1 MDLFSQFP
9 ESNNQNIFL
18 PKINDEKI
26 ESAIFEGDDNDK
38 LKKPKYNKFENF
50 KKVIAL
56 RKKNAIILVIVVF
69 LIFLILFAFDEF
81 LFNISVKLIDNFA
94 IKESTTESLII
105 LINRFNSYLFYPL
118 FFILYL
124 KYPLQYSFTYILSF
138 VVIRYIHA
146 ILFLIYGVDRGKEIS
161 IQAFFETHSEKPN
174 LQLQLTFGQFF
185 GFWRLIKSK
194 APLKKDSSRHK
205 KIVNILLCLSTIF
218 TILTFL
224 EEILVGHC
232 SINMCL
238 MGLIIGII
246 VYTTIYERLCFQ
258 FMKGSFFVKTMA
270 NNYFFFLFLTVIQL
284 LIAILL
290 YHNYN
295 GISDIFEIFNY
306 NPWKVE
312 SISQKTMN
320 QVVLKKSLFVFMFL
334 FIIMGIRSNYKFVIS
349 KKNKNYYNLEDIV
362 HFNKGEKIWVIF
374 LRVMIY
380 SSPGILV
387 MIVMNYLQY
396 YYKIQLVFYL
406 VTDIFIFWNFAFVY
420 FGIGVKKSLK
430 KHIDEGR
437 ELEEY
442 QNLDYSD
449 NKTPQDENENKINN
463 LI

>member
-26 ESAIFEGDDNDK
+26 ESAIFEGDDNNK
-38 LKKPKYNKFENF
+38 LNKPKYNKFENF

-94 IKESTTESLII
+94 IKESTTKSLIV

-118 FFILYL
+118 FFLLYL

-138 VVIRYIHA
+138 IVIRYIHS

-174 LQLQLTFGQFF
+174 LQLQLTFVQFF

-194 APLKKDSSRHK
+194 APLKKESSRHK

-232 SINMCL
+232 STNMCL
-238 MGLIIGII
+238 MGLSIGII
-246 VYTTIYERLCFQ
+246 IYTTI
-258 FMKGSFFVKTMA
+258 
-270 NNYFFFLFLTVIQL
+270 
-284 LIAILL
+284 
-290 YHNYN
+290 
-295 GISDIFEIFNY
+295 
-306 NPWKVE
+306 
-312 SISQKTMN
+312 
-320 QVVLKKSLFVFMFL
+320 
-334 FIIMGIRSNYKFVIS
+334 
-349 KKNKNYYNLEDIV
+349 
-362 HFNKGEKIWVIF
+362 
-374 LRVMIY
+374 
-380 SSPGILV
+380 
-387 MIVMNYLQY
+387 
-396 YYKIQLVFYL
+396 
-406 VTDIFIFWNFAFVY
+406 
-420 FGIGVKKSLK
+420 
-430 KHIDEGR
+430 
-437 ELEEY
+437 
-442 QNLDYSD
+442 
-449 NKTPQDENENKINN
+449 
-463 LI
+463 